1 MKESHNKL
9 ESNQLLKDIREN
21 IKIINCIDI
30 TDEFG
35 YEDVFVYDCM
45 LETSRVHLAT
55 IDFSGNVS
63 YMTMNDYPMFEN
75 DIRDFIGSIIS
86 ILDSEIR
93 IKYSIDTVKVDY
105 DIYTFFDYKEN
116 IKFILTVDVSG
127 QNRRY
132 LKLKA
137 KNIISTQLRGK
148 SKYLN

>member
-35 YEDVFVYDCM
+35 YEDLFVYDCM

-86 ILDSEIR
+86 TLDSEIR
-93 IKYSIDTVKVDY
+93 IKYSIDTVKV
-105 DIYTFFDYKEN
+105 
-116 IKFILTVDVSG
+116 
-127 QNRRY
+127 
-132 LKLKA
+132 
-137 KNIISTQLRGK
+137 
-148 SKYLN
+148 